1 MSRATDIFD
10 DLETRGPE
18 EREAALM
25 SALQHQLAHAK
36 DAAPGLARI
45 LDGVDPAA
53 VGDRTALAGLPV
65 TRKSDLIALQ
75 RENPPFG
82 GLSAVP
88 TEKTTWLFTS
98 PGPIF
103 EPATAREDFWA
114 TARALFAA
122 GFRPGEVIHH
132 SFSYHLTPGGWILDS
147 AARALGCPV
156 FPAGVGNT
164 EQQVEAI
171 GQFRPAGYTG
181 TPDFLKTLLE
191 KAEELEVDTSSITK
205 ALVSGGPLFPSL
217 REEYRHRG
225 VDVLQ
230 AYVTADVGNIAYES
244 SAKEGLICDESR
256 LVEIVRPGTN
266 EPVAEG
272 EVGEVVV
279 TPLNPDYPLIRF
291 GTGDLSAVLAGT
303 SPCGRTNM
311 RIKGWLGRADQTTK
325 VRGMFVHPEQ
335 VAQVMKRHPEI
346 KRVRLVVDAENGK
359 DVATLRCEVDTACT
373 DLASAI
379 AESFQTACKVR
390 GQAELVAPDSLPNDG
405 KVIDDVRKFD

>member
-1 MSRATDIFD
+1 MAASEYFD
-10 DLETRGPE
+10 DLETRDPE
-18 EREAALM
+18 VRE
-25 SALQHQLAHAK
+25 SALVAGVADQIAHAK
-36 DAAPGLARI
+36 ANTSYFAKLLADVEPGDIKSRGDLAAI
-45 LDGVDPAA
+45 
-53 VGDRTALAGLPV
+53 PV

-75 RENPPFG
+75 RKNPPFG

-122 GFRPGEVIHH
+122 GFRPGEVIHN

-181 TPDFLKTLLE
+181 TPDFLKTLLD

-217 REEYRHRG
+217 REEYGHRG

-244 SAKEGLICDESR
+244 SAMEGLICDESR
-256 LVEIVRPGTN
+256 LVEIVRPGTD

-379 AESFQTACKVR
+379 AESFQTTCKVR
-390 GQAELVAPDSLPNDG
+390 GQAELVAPNSLPNDG